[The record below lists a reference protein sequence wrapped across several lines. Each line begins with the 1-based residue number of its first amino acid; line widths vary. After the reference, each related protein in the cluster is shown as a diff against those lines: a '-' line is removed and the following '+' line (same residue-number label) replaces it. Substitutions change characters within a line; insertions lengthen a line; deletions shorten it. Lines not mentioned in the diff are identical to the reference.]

1 MPELPEVETVR
12 RGLEALVVG
21 RTVATV
27 VVTGHRSVRR
37 QDPAEL
43 AAVLAGRRLVSA
55 ARRGKYL
62 VVGLDAPAVLVVHLR
77 MSGQLLFVPAPAAAV
92 PLVAHTHVRVGFDDA
107 SELRFV
113 DQRTFGELFVTD
125 ELDPQGVPVALAGL
139 GPDPL
144 HDGID
149 PTHLAG
155 LAARRRTSLKAF
167 LLDQRV
173 LAGVG
178 NLYADEACFRSRL
191 RPDRPAASLSRAEVG
206 RLAASL
212 GAVLD
217 EAVAAGGSTLADAR
231 YVDLLGR
238 PGAFQDRHAVYGREG
253 EACPACGRAIRRVRT
268 AGRSSHFCPACQR

>member
-21 RTVATV
+21 RTIEKV

-37 QDPAEL
+37 QPPGEL
-43 AAVLAGRRLVSA
+43 AAALVGRRLTSA

-62 VVGLDAPAVLVVHLR
+62 VVGLDAPGVLVVHLR

-92 PLVAHTHVRVGFDDA
+92 PLAAHTHVRIGFDDA

-113 DQRTFGELFVTD
+113 DQRTFGELFVTED
-125 ELDPQGVPVALAGL
+125 LDGRGVPAALAAL

-144 HDGID
+144 LEGID
-149 PTHLAG
+149 PKRLAD

-191 RPDRPAASLSRAEVG
+191 RPDRPANGLSRAELR
-206 RLAASL
+206 RLVISL
-212 GAVLD
+212 GTVLE
-217 EAVAAGGSTLADAR
+217 EAVAARGSTLADAR

-253 EACPACGRAIRRVRT
+253 EACPACGRAVRRVRT
-268 AGRSSHFCPACQR
+268 AGRSSHFCPSCQR